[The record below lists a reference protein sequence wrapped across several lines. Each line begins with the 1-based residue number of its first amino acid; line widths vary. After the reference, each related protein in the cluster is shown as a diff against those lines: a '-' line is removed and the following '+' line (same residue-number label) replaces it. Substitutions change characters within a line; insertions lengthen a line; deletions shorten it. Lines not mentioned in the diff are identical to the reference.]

1 MAGSGM
7 KDIKR
12 RVKSVESTMQIT
24 KAMELVASSKLRRA
38 KERVERSRP
47 FYTILYQTLSEIAE
61 SNTDFSSVFTRKR
74 PVKNS
79 CFIVIA
85 GDRGLAGGYN
95 SNVLKLA
102 ESEMAKKKSHCSIVP
117 VGKKANEYFLK
128 RGADVIYNKLD
139 SVDEIRQ
146 GNALELSNTLTEM
159 FEQNKIDEL
168 YIVYTNFVSMLSQV
182 PAVLKLLP
190 LASMENAPKKNKSMT
205 LYEPGASQA
214 FSQIV
219 PQYIAGVFYGA
230 VCESLASEHGARRTA
245 MESANDNAKE
255 MIDNLSLS
263 YNRARQAAITQE
275 ITEIAAGAQAL
286 E

>member
-1 MAGSGM
+1 MAGSSM

-24 KAMELVASSKLRRA
+24 KALDLVASSKLRRA

-47 FYTILYQTLSEIAE
+47 FYTILYQTLAEIAE
-61 SNTDFSSVFTRKR
+61 SNVDFSSVYTKKR
-74 PVKNS
+74 PVKNV

-102 ESEMAKKKSHCSIVP
+102 ESEMAKTNAHCKVIP
-117 VGKKANEYFLK
+117 VGKKALEHFSKQN
-128 RGADVIYNKLD
+128 ADIVYDKLD
-139 SVDEIRQ
+139 EVDEIGLGASSEVAKLVCSMLIKGQ
-146 GNALELSNTLTEM
+146 
-159 FEQNKIDEL
+159 IDEL
-168 YIVYTNFVSMLSQV
+168 HIVYTNFVSTLSQV
-182 PAVLKLLP
+182 PASLRLLP
-190 LASMENAPKKNKSMT
+190 LVSIGNSPKKDRSLT
-205 LYEPGASQA
+205 LFEPGAEEA
-214 FSQIV
+214 FAQIV

-230 VCESLASEHGARRTA
+230 ICESMASEQGARRTA
-245 MESANDNAKE
+245 MEAANDNAKE

>member
-1 MAGSGM
+1 MAGSSM

-47 FYTILYQTLSEIAE
+47 FYTILYQTLAEIAE
-61 SNTDFSSVFTRKR
+61 TNLDFSSVYTQKR
-74 PVKNS
+74 PVKNA

-102 ESEMAKKKSHCSIVP
+102 ESEMAKIDAHCKVVP
-117 VGKKANEYFLK
+117 VGKKALEYFTK
-128 RGADVIYNKLD
+128 READIVCDTLD
-139 SVDEIRQ
+139 AVDEI
-146 GNALELSNTLTEM
+146 GMGTSAELARMISQM
-159 FEQNKIDEL
+159 FIKGEIDEL
-168 YIVYTNFVSMLSQV
+168 YIVYTNFVSTLSQV
-182 PAVLKLLP
+182 PAVLRLLP
-190 LASMENAPKKNKSMT
+190 LISISKSPKKGKSLT
-205 LYEPGASQA
+205 VFEPGPSEA

-219 PQYIAGVFYGA
+219 PQYLAGVFYGA
-230 VCESLASEHGARRTA
+230 VCESLASEQGARRTA
-245 MESANDNAKE
+245 MEAANDNAKE